1 MSGLDIA
8 IAVIVLM
15 GLWRGFQAGL
25 VKSVLGLVGWFIAL
39 VAATR
44 LADSVA
50 PQMAGLVQ
58 SPVLQM
64 ALAFLAVVLVVIVI
78 MHLLAFVFSSAIRA
92 LHLSLVDKLA
102 GAVIGTGKHVLIVLV
117 MLSMA
122 APILV
127 QTPVW
132 QRSVLA
138 PELMPFAPMA
148 KTLTYEV
155 MGVAWDQVNTPK

>member
-8 IAVIVLM
+8 IAVIVLI

-44 LADSVA
+44 LADVVA

-64 ALAFLAVVLVVIVI
+64 ALAFLVVVLVVIAI
-78 MHLLAFVFSSAIRA
+78 MHLVAFMFSSAIRA
-92 LHLSLVDKLA
+92 LKLGFVDKLA
-102 GAVIGTGKHVLIVLV
+102 GAVIGAAKHVLVVLV
-117 MLSMA
+117 LLSMA
-122 APILV
+122 APMLV
-127 QTPVW
+127 QTPLW

-138 PELMPFAPMA
+138 PELMPYAPMA

-155 MGVAWDQVNTPK
+155 LGVAWDQVNSP